1 VITKCRGSD
10 HSLDISSGTG
20 TRRSIIVVHKKL
32 PRVMSVIRSKGKA
45 WGKETV
51 CLLVASG
58 MLLVGCRP
66 GCLGAPDSEEKQARL
81 FLTPEWLSFGKSAG
95 RLFVRR
101 AGGPDSSTILLTTRA
116 RYDESGSH
124 YTVYRLRLGA
134 AFSASRSGSASTWP
148 WETAID
154 TLTRVPYNTWDEA
167 DTPVTD
173 CWKQQRKSNESL
185 TSAGP
190 TSLFDSTES
199 HAGELKKGKK
209 GERRGKL
216 FSGGDVVKTTY
227 PYVLGFT
234 ASPDRS
240 RLAVATGEG
249 PIRGSLGGFLSRGVW
264 VEGPYYNELLDLPS
278 LRPDSGSDPVRLP
291 SEVAG
296 APCWTPGGNYLL
308 YPASNYYRLGV
319 VEARTA
325 TTKDGEG

>member
-1 VITKCRGSD
+1 M
-10 HSLDISSGTG
+10 DISSGTG

-32 PRVMSVIRSKGKA
+32 PRVMNVIRSKGKA

-134 AFSASRSGSASTWP
+134 AFSASRSGSTSTWP

-173 CWKQQRKSNESL
+173 CWKQWRRSYESL

-199 HAGELKKGKK
+199 HMD
-209 GERRGKL
+209 
-216 FSGGDVVKTTY
+216 SMKTTY
-227 PYVLGFT
+227 PHVLGLT

-249 PIRGSLGGFLSRGVW
+249 PIRGSLGGFLSRGKW
-264 VEGPYYNELLDLPS
+264 VEGPYYLELLDLPS
-278 LRPDSGSDPVRLP
+278 LRPDSGSGPVRLP
-291 SEVAG
+291 FEDERQSLATL
-296 APCWTPGGNYLL
+296 CWTPGGNHLL
-308 YPASNYYRLGV
+308 YPASNFYRLAV

>member
-1 VITKCRGSD
+1 M
-10 HSLDISSGTG
+10 DISSGTG

-66 GCLGAPDSEEKQARL
+66 GCLGGPDSKEEKQARL
-81 FLTPEWLSFGKSAG
+81 FLTPEWLSHRKVTG

-101 AGGPDSSTILLTTRA
+101 AGGSDSSTILLTTRGP
-116 RYDESGSH
+116 YDESGQH
-124 YTVYRLRLGA
+124 YTVYRLKLGE
-134 AFSASRSGSASTWP
+134 AFSASRPDSTSTWP
-148 WETAID
+148 WETAPD
-154 TLTRVPYNTWDEA
+154 TLARVPYNTWDEA

-199 HAGELKKGKK
+199 PEAELKKGKK

-216 FSGGDVVKTTY
+216 FSGGNVVKTTH

-240 RLAVATGEG
+240 RLAVTTGEG
-249 PIRGSLGGFLSRGVW
+249 PIRGSLGGFLSRGKW